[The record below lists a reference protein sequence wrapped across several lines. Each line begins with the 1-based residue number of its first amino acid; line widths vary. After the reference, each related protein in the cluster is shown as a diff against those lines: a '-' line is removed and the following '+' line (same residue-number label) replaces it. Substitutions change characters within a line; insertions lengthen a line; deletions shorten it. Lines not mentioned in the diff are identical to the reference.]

1 MKHSRRTLC
10 YAALALALSLPAL
23 AADKAAP
30 VKKRPPA
37 SQETKHSASNES
49 RPGDKQYAEQ
59 PGQALYQVMLGEL
72 ALQRGDTLLAS
83 QVYADLALRT
93 RDPMALE
100 RAAEVA
106 GYARR
111 LDLATEMARLW
122 LDVDPTSKRAQQI
135 LTSAMIVS
143 NQLEDLAPNLIR
155 MLELDKEA
163 LPENLLGLNRM
174 FSRNPDRQAV
184 FRLIDKVCRPFFGV
198 SEARYA
204 VALAAASAK
213 EYERSQAEIKR
224 ALELRPD
231 WEAAALLEAQ
241 ILGQGNPA
249 EAIKFLQGFV
259 ESNPKA
265 YDVQLYLA
273 RALVGEKRYSE
284 AKVYFDKLLQ
294 AHPDN
299 PEVIYPVAILAL
311 QQNDRQLAEVQ
322 LKHLLTLEGP
332 NKNLANYYLGQ
343 LAEDGKRDEDAL
355 AYFANVGSGEQFI
368 PAQVRSAQILVR
380 QGKLTEARQRLATAP
395 AGTEEE
401 RIQLLISE
409 GALLREAK
417 QADVAFNLLDSAL
430 TKNPEQPDLLY
441 ETALL
446 AEKLGKMDIL
456 ESRLRKLI
464 KLRPDSAQA
473 YNALGYSFAERNIK
487 LTEARE
493 LIDQA
498 LILQPDDPF
507 ILDSLG
513 WVIYRQGDL
522 PRALA
527 YLEQA
532 YAKRDDPEV
541 AAHIG
546 EVLWALGRKEDAKR
560 FLKEA
565 HQKNPD
571 NESLSAAAKKFSPE
585 P

>member
-1 MKHSRRTLC
+1 M
-10 YAALALALSLPAL
+10 
-23 AADKAAP
+23 
-30 VKKRPPA
+30 
-37 SQETKHSASNES
+37 
-49 RPGDKQYAEQ
+49 
-59 PGQALYQVMLGEL
+59 
-72 ALQRGDTLLAS
+72 
-83 QVYADLALRT
+83 
-93 RDPMALE
+93 
-100 RAAEVA
+100 
-106 GYARR
+106 
-111 LDLATEMARLW
+111 
-122 LDVDPTSKRAQQI
+122 
-135 LTSAMIVS
+135 
-143 NQLEDLAPNLIR
+143 
-155 MLELDKEA
+155 
-163 LPENLLGLNRM
+163 
-174 FSRNPDRQAV
+174 
-184 FRLIDKVCRPFFGV
+184 
-198 SEARYA
+198 
-204 VALAAASAK
+204 
-213 EYERSQAEIKR
+213 
-224 ALELRPD
+224 
-231 WEAAALLEAQ
+231 
-241 ILGQGNPA
+241 
-249 EAIKFLQGFV
+249 
-259 ESNPKA
+259 
-265 YDVQLYLA
+265 
-273 RALVGEKRYSE
+273 
-284 AKVYFDKLLQ
+284 
-294 AHPDN
+294 
-299 PEVIYPVAILAL
+299 
-311 QQNDRQLAEVQ
+311 
-322 LKHLLTLEGP
+322 
-332 NKNLANYYLGQ
+332 
-343 LAEDGKRDEDAL
+343 
-355 AYFANVGSGEQFI
+355 
-368 PAQVRSAQILVR
+368 
-380 QGKLTEARQRLATAP
+380 
-395 AGTEEE
+395 
-401 RIQLLISE
+401 
-409 GALLREAK
+409 LREAK
-417 QADVAFNLLDSAL
+417 QADAAFNLLDSAL

>member
-1 MKHSRRTLC
+1 M
-10 YAALALALSLPAL
+10 
-23 AADKAAP
+23 
-30 VKKRPPA
+30 
-37 SQETKHSASNES
+37 
-49 RPGDKQYAEQ
+49 
-59 PGQALYQVMLGEL
+59 
-72 ALQRGDTLLAS
+72 RGDATAINVGGLSPPSFLFRVTFNELVKSFLAQLAS
-83 QVYADLALRT
+83 
-93 RDPMALE
+93 
-100 RAAEVA
+100 
-106 GYARR
+106 
-111 LDLATEMARLW
+111 
-122 LDVDPTSKRAQQI
+122 
-135 LTSAMIVS
+135 
-143 NQLEDLAPNLIR
+143 
-155 MLELDKEA
+155 KEA
-163 LPENLLGLNRM
+163 RIL
-174 FSRNPDRQAV
+174 
-184 FRLIDKVCRPFFGV
+184 
-198 SEARYA
+198 
-204 VALAAASAK
+204 
-213 EYERSQAEIKR
+213 R
-224 ALELRPD
+224 AD
-231 WEAAALLEAQ
+231 
-241 ILGQGNPA
+241 
-249 EAIKFLQGFV
+249 
-259 ESNPKA
+259 
-265 YDVQLYLA
+265 
-273 RALVGEKRYSE
+273 
-284 AKVYFDKLLQ
+284 
-294 AHPDN
+294 
-299 PEVIYPVAILAL
+299 
-311 QQNDRQLAEVQ
+311 
-322 LKHLLTLEGP
+322 
-332 NKNLANYYLGQ
+332 
-343 LAEDGKRDEDAL
+343 
-355 AYFANVGSGEQFI
+355 
-368 PAQVRSAQILVR
+368 
-380 QGKLTEARQRLATAP
+380 QRLATAP

-417 QADVAFNLLDSAL
+417 QPNSAFTLLDNAL

>member
-1 MKHSRRTLC
+1 M
-10 YAALALALSLPAL
+10 
-23 AADKAAP
+23 
-30 VKKRPPA
+30 
-37 SQETKHSASNES
+37 
-49 RPGDKQYAEQ
+49 
-59 PGQALYQVMLGEL
+59 
-72 ALQRGDTLLAS
+72 
-83 QVYADLALRT
+83 
-93 RDPMALE
+93 
-100 RAAEVA
+100 
-106 GYARR
+106 
-111 LDLATEMARLW
+111 
-122 LDVDPTSKRAQQI
+122 
-135 LTSAMIVS
+135 
-143 NQLEDLAPNLIR
+143 
-155 MLELDKEA
+155 
-163 LPENLLGLNRM
+163 
-174 FSRNPDRQAV
+174 
-184 FRLIDKVCRPFFGV
+184 
-198 SEARYA
+198 
-204 VALAAASAK
+204 
-213 EYERSQAEIKR
+213 
-224 ALELRPD
+224 
-231 WEAAALLEAQ
+231 
-241 ILGQGNPA
+241 
-249 EAIKFLQGFV
+249 
-259 ESNPKA
+259 
-265 YDVQLYLA
+265 
-273 RALVGEKRYSE
+273 
-284 AKVYFDKLLQ
+284 
-294 AHPDN
+294 
-299 PEVIYPVAILAL
+299 
-311 QQNDRQLAEVQ
+311 
-322 LKHLLTLEGP
+322 
-332 NKNLANYYLGQ
+332 
-343 LAEDGKRDEDAL
+343 